1 MVFGDTM
8 MNYIKFFNYLIL
20 KRHRHVQDVLPMNAR
35 RKWVL
40 AGDDWCTVPTSL
52 QICTAS
58 TTIIL

>member
-20 KRHRHVQDVLPMNAR
+20 KRHKHVQDVLPMNAR

-40 AGDDWCTVPTSL
+40 AGDD
-52 QICTAS
+52 
-58 TTIIL
+58 